1 MQKVWACR
9 GHRLVPTSQADYGS
23 VLPGGEERKEKDKG
37 TSHAATAQEQENT
50 YGWEGSSFAG
60 RALLFCFGWE
70 LYITSFYNVENTIHN
85 GNGIETLGGVPRLP
99 L

>member
-9 GHRLVPTSQADYGS
+9 GHRLVPTSRADYGS
-23 VLPGGEERKEKDKG
+23 LLPGGEERKEKVEG

-60 RALLFCFGWE
+60 RALLFWLGIIHYIILTLKISYTMRMELRLWE
-70 LYITSFYNVENTIHN
+70 EFQDSLCEA
-85 GNGIETLGGVPRLP
+85 
-99 L
+99 